1 MIDERQL
8 KATIEKTRSFYE
20 AARYLNVSYNTFK
33 KYAKL
38 YDVWIIGGKN
48 PGGKGIPKMRQGVR
62 RELKDILNGDYN
74 GKKLNPTRL
83 KTWLINEITF
93 PEKCSICGYDN
104 KRITD
109 GTVALLIAYADGD
122 RTNYKKE
129 NLSLV
134 CYNCAY
140 ETCGNLMGRRKEYL
154 YDAYSG
160 EIIDEIKLK

>member
-1 MIDERQL
+1 MIDKRLL
-8 KATIEKTRSFYE
+8 KNAIEETRSFHE
-20 AARYLNVSYNTFK
+20 AARYLNICYNTFK

-38 YDVWIIGGKN
+38 YDVWIEGGKN
-48 PGGKGIPKMRQGVR
+48 PSGKGIPKMCHGVR

-83 KTWLINEITF
+83 KRWLINEVIFF
-93 PEKCSICGYDN
+93 PKCSICGYE
-104 KRITD
+104 KQRIVD

-154 YDAYSG
+154 YDPYSG